1 VLSNENVCLRS
12 SRVKARFFDLGNS
25 RLAVVAQKLAPFTF
39 FATSAPIRME
49 AYLAAHL
56 PFWDDAAAR
65 ATAIQDIAGHINS
78 YFQQPEQKTEAVI
91 CVTNE
96 IEQLQCEAH
105 HFLYD
110 LAGVRTA
117 SKNSA
122 EKAES
127 GLLLRIS
134 FFDTHQGK
142 EDSEIAPLAQWQKDT
157 HKTMLQIMAESP
169 PSVRDLPPLRGAL
182 SNLSRLHYMLL
193 AKKSGTKWHDVA
205 QIMSRADLQ
214 IAIALSVE
222 GARQSLLCLCNN
234 RIISST
240 SQVKIRGRLNKLEGI
255 SRLQLKA
262 LPRVATIINTKN
274 NLQKLIGAKPAPE
287 TAVKRSALNVAGA
300 VLPGPVRSFR
310 VSAITPFAQ
319 HVAKAKAVTQP
330 ASPAGTDFK
339 RVTKVASLITSKELK
354 TITPALTI
362 SNVNRAAIHAQE
374 ASQSVSQTASQAVQD
389 LPSRQAVMS
398 SWTDRPP
405 STSAPAQEVHAQI
418 SGRAEIIIEAPP
430 DSVQILS
437 TVAEPSPVAADS
449 NVERNDG
456 LIAKDL
462 HGRVLEIDT
471 NIVIRVNEMQNLI
484 TSTVQENFVPPVNSI
499 DKYAGI
505 SLSAAPIIRE
515 AMPEE
520 RLYQPS
526 VASLVSVAHME
537 AAMPHLLQPAAEFQV
552 QGSPAQTPLVPH
564 KTSSVRAEQLPPPV
578 SLINTT
584 PVALPL
590 VAISTPI
597 AALIPA
603 LTPDPISVP
612 IPSPI
617 GASQLPRDVTP
628 LVPAQQIEP
637 QAEYK
642 YEVFSLKPAENVV
655 PLNTVK
661 LRENTIQDSVP
672 VSAPV
677 SEGDPELA
685 RLKRLKTAR
694 QYTQYGMC

>member
-1 VLSNENVCLRS
+1 
-12 SRVKARFFDLGNS
+12 VKARFFDLGNS

-65 ATAIQDIAGHINS
+65 ATAIQDIARYING
-78 YFQQPEQKTEAVI
+78 YFPQPEQKTEAVI

-110 LAGVRTA
+110 LAGLRTD

-222 GARQSLLCLCNN
+222 GARQSLSCLCNN
-234 RIISST
+234 QIISST
-240 SQVKIRGRLNKLEGI
+240 SQIKIRGRLNKLEGI

-262 LPRVATIINTKN
+262 SPRVATIVNTKN

-287 TAVKRSALNVAGA
+287 TAVKRSALNVEGA
-300 VLPGPVRSFR
+300 AMPRPVRSFR
-310 VSAITPFAQ
+310 ASAITPFAQ

-354 TITPALTI
+354 AITPARTV
-362 SNVNRAAIHAQE
+362 SNVNRAPIDAQE
-374 ASQSVSQTASQAVQD
+374 VSQTASRAASQVANQAVQD

-398 SWTDRPP
+398 SGTDRPAN
-405 STSAPAQEVHAQI
+405 TSAPAQEVHAQI

-430 DSVQILS
+430 DSIQIIS
-437 TVAEPSPVAADS
+437 TVAELSPAAADS

-462 HGRVLEIDT
+462 HERVLEIDA

-484 TSTVQENFVPPVNSI
+484 TSTVQENFVPLVNSI
-499 DKYAGI
+499 DKHVGI

-537 AAMPHLLQPAAEFQV
+537 AAMPHLLQPAAEFRV

-590 VAISTPI
+590 VAISTRI

-617 GASQLPRDVTP
+617 LASQLPRDVTP

-637 QAEYK
+637 RAEYK
-642 YEVFSLKPAENVV
+642 DEVFSLKRAENVV
-655 PLNTVK
+655 PLSTVK
-661 LRENTIQDSVP
+661 LRENTIQDSALVY
-672 VSAPV
+672 APV

-685 RLKRLKTAR
+685 RLKRLKKAR